1 MDRTTRLVDE
11 QRRTQP
17 IPVAHPLEFQPPFAM
32 SSQPTYPTPAAWRHR
47 LLIGIFALL
56 GLAISG
62 RLIQLQGF
70 KHTQFAAKVTRQSLV
85 REDVI
90 ARPGDIFDRHG
101 RLLATSINSRSL
113 FLIPRQIKN
122 PWEIATRLAKALE
135 LNPDQ
140 LFERIGLNQTKHFL
154 WVKRRLSAQEVER
167 VKELELPA
175 QIYGFRDEYL
185 RRYPQ
190 GALAAQV
197 IGLRDI
203 DGQGRGGVEQS
214 LNATLA
220 GRKGWRELIRDAQGR
235 IIDVQPAA
243 EEAPQPGQPV
253 TLTLDAV
260 IQLFTERALDEVVEQ
275 FRPQACCAVVLA
287 AETGQV
293 LAMASRPTF
302 DPNAAEAAAPE
313 AWKNRVITDIYE
325 PGSTFKPCIVA
336 WALQK
341 KVLRHDDVFNCE
353 QGAYQMGRRILHDH
367 HPYGDLSVTDIL
379 VKSSNIGMAKIGE
392 RLTNQGLYAA
402 AMSFGFGRKTGIELP
417 SEESGLVRPLKEW
430 TSYSTGSV
438 PMGQEISATPLQIIS
453 AYSALANRGRLIS
466 PHLVLRLGEDQSRP
480 SPIIVSEVVQAEIAE
495 WLTQSVLTEVIK
507 RGTGRKA
514 QGKAY
519 EMFGKTGT
527 AQKQDPQTGL
537 YSKSLNISSFICGGP
552 ADHPQALVLV
562 TVDQPTRG
570 GDGFGGTVA
579 APAAAKI
586 LEKTLQQQR
595 IPVTTTIRSVIQ
607 PKR

>member
-1 MDRTTRLVDE
+1 MFPETRLTRV
-11 QRRTQP
+11 
-17 IPVAHPLEFQPPFAM
+17 M
-32 SSQPTYPTPAAWRHR
+32 SSQPIIPPPAAWRQH
-47 LLIGIFALL
+47 LITIVFGLL
-56 GLAISG
+56 GLAICS
-62 RLIQLQGF
+62 RLVQLQGF

-113 FLIPRQIKN
+113 FLIPKQIDN
-122 PWEIATRLAKALE
+122 PWDVASKLAKALD
-135 LNPDQ
+135 LKADQ
-140 LFERIGLNQTKHFL
+140 LFERIGINQTRHFL
-154 WVKRRLSAQEVER
+154 WVKRRLSAVEVEK
-167 VKELELPA
+167 VKELQLPA
-175 QIYGFRDEYL
+175 QGFGFRDEYL

-203 DGQGRGGVEQS
+203 DGRGQGGVEQS

-220 GRKGWRELIRDAQGR
+220 GKPGWRELIRDAQGR
-235 IIDVQPAA
+235 VIDVQPAA
-243 EEAPQPGQPV
+243 EAAPQPGQSV

-275 FRPQACCAVVLA
+275 FQPQACCAVVLA
-287 AETGQV
+287 AETGEV

-302 DPNAAEAAAPE
+302 DPNSPAQARDE

-325 PGSTFKPCIVA
+325 PGSTFKPCVVA

-341 KVLRHDDVFNCE
+341 RLIRQTDVFHCE
-353 QGAYQMGRRILHDH
+353 QGEYRMGHRILHDH

-392 RLTNQGLYAA
+392 RLTNQGLHAA
-402 AMSFGFGRKTGIELP
+402 ALSFGFGRRTGIELP
-417 SEESGLVRPLKEW
+417 AEESGLVRPLAEW

-438 PMGQEISATPLQIIS
+438 PMGQEVSATPLQIIS
-453 AYSALANRGRLIS
+453 AYSALANHGRLIS
-466 PHLVLRLGEDQSRP
+466 PHLVLRRGDEASRSTP
-480 SPIIVSEVVQAEIAE
+480 VIVSEVVQAEIAE
-495 WLTQSVLTEVIK
+495 WLTENVLTEVIK

-514 QGKAY
+514 VVKTYQI
-519 EMFGKTGT
+519 FGKTGT
-527 AQKQDPQTGL
+527 AQKLDPATGL
-537 YSKSLNISSFICGGP
+537 YSKSLNLSSFVCGGP
-552 ADHPQALVLV
+552 ADRPQALVLV
-562 TVDQPTRG
+562 TVDQPSKG

-586 LEKTLQQQR
+586 LEKTLQQLR
-595 IPVTTTIRSVIQ
+595 VPTNTTIRSVLR
-607 PKR
+607 P

>member
-1 MDRTTRLVDE
+1 
-11 QRRTQP
+11 
-17 IPVAHPLEFQPPFAM
+17 M
-32 SSQPTYPTPAAWRHR
+32 SSQPTIPLPAAWRSR
-47 LLIGIFALL
+47 LLLTLFGLC

-70 KHTQFAAKVTRQSLV
+70 KHSQFAAKVTRQSLV

-101 RLLATSINSRSL
+101 RLLATSINTRSL
-113 FLIPRQIKN
+113 FLIPKQIEN
-122 PWEIATRLAKALE
+122 PWDVASRLATALN
-135 LNPDQ
+135 LSADQ
-140 LFERIGLNQTKHFL
+140 LFERIGANQSRHFL
-154 WVKRRLSAQEVER
+154 WVKRRLSAVEVGK
-167 VKELELPA
+167 VKELELPV
-175 QIYGFRDEYL
+175 QIFGFRDEYL

-214 LNATLA
+214 LNSTLA
-220 GRKGWRELIRDAQGR
+220 GRHGWRELIRDAQGR
-235 IIDVQPAA
+235 VIDVQPAA
-243 EEAPQPGQPV
+243 EAAPQPGQPV

-275 FRPQACCAVVLA
+275 FQPQACCAVVLA

-302 DPNAAEAAAPE
+302 DPNLPEAAAPE

-341 KVLRHDDVFNCE
+341 QVLRRDDVFHCE
-353 QGAYQMGRRILHDH
+353 QGAYRMGRRVLHDH

-392 RLTNQGLYAA
+392 RLTNQGLYTA
-402 AMSFGFGRKTGIELP
+402 AMSFGFGRQTGIELP
-417 SEESGLVRPLKEW
+417 SEEAGLVRPLKEW

-466 PHLVLRLGEDQSRP
+466 PHLVLRIGAEQSRP
-480 SPIIVSEVVQAEIAE
+480 TPVIVSDVVQAEIAE
-495 WLTQSVLTEVIK
+495 WLTQNVLTEVIK

-519 EMFGKTGT
+519 AIFGKTGT

-562 TVDQPTRG
+562 TVDQPSRG

-595 IPVTTTIRSVIQ
+595 IPINTTIRSVIQ
-607 PKR
+607 PRR

>member
-1 MDRTTRLVDE
+1 
-11 QRRTQP
+11 
-17 IPVAHPLEFQPPFAM
+17 M
-32 SSQPTYPTPAAWRHR
+32 SPQPTNPLPAAWRHR
-47 LLIGIFALL
+47 LLIGIFILL
-56 GLAISG
+56 GLAICG

-70 KHTQFAAKVTRQSLV
+70 KHTQFSHKVARQSLV
-85 REDVI
+85 REDVL

-113 FLIPRQIKN
+113 FLIPKQIENPRQV
-122 PWEIATRLAKALE
+122 ADQLGQALN

-140 LFERIGLNQTKHFL
+140 LFERIGLNQAKHFL
-154 WVKRRLSAQEVER
+154 WVKRRMSAVEVEK
-167 VKELELPA
+167 VKELRLPP
-175 QIYGFRDEYL
+175 QIFGFRDEYL

-190 GALAAQV
+190 GAMAAQV
-197 IGLRDI
+197 LGLRDI
-203 DGQGRGGVEQS
+203 DGHGRGGIEQS
-214 LNATLA
+214 LNRTLA
-220 GRKGWRELIRDAQGR
+220 GRNGWRELIRDAQGR
-235 IIDVQPAA
+235 IIDVQPSA
-243 EEAPQPGQPV
+243 EEPPQPGEAV

-275 FRPQACCAVVLA
+275 FQPHACCAVVLS
-287 AETGQV
+287 AETGEV

-302 DPNAAEAAAPE
+302 DPNTPEGAAAE

-325 PGSTFKPCIVA
+325 PGSTFKPCVVA
-336 WALQK
+336 WALEKQVVK
-341 KVLRHDDVFNCE
+341 RDDVFNCE
-353 QGAYQMGRRILHDH
+353 QGEYRMGRRLLHDH

-392 RLTNQGLYAA
+392 RLTNQGLYNAA
-402 AMSFGFGRKTGIELP
+402 ISFGFGRPTGIELP
-417 SEESGLVRPLKEW
+417 AEEAGLVRPLKEW
-430 TSYSTGSV
+430 TSYSTGSI
-438 PMGQEISATPLQIIS
+438 PMGQEISSTPLQIIS
-453 AYSALANRGRLIS
+453 AYSALANRGRLVS
-466 PHLVLRLGEDQSRP
+466 PHLVLRMGSDSSRP
-480 SPIIVSEVVQAEIAE
+480 APIIVSEVVQAEIAE
-495 WLTQSVLTEVIK
+495 WLTQQVLTEVIK

-537 YSKSLNISSFICGGP
+537 YSKTLNISSFICGGP
-552 ADHPQALVLV
+552 AEHPQALVLV
-562 TVDQPTRG
+562 TVDQPSRG

-595 IPVTTTIRSVIQ
+595 VPSTTTIRSVLT
-607 PKR
+607 PRR

>member
-1 MDRTTRLVDE
+1 VGL
-11 QRRTQP
+11 
-17 IPVAHPLEFQPPFAM
+17 
-32 SSQPTYPTPAAWRHR
+32 
-47 LLIGIFALL
+47 FALL
-56 GLAISG
+56 GAAISG

-70 KHTQFAAKVTRQSLV
+70 KHTQFADKVTRQSLV

-101 RLLATSINSRSL
+101 RLLATSINTRSL
-113 FLIPRQIKN
+113 FLIPRQIDK
-122 PWEIATRLAKALE
+122 PWEIASKLAKALD
-135 LNPDQ
+135 LKQDQ
-140 LFERIGLNQTKHFL
+140 LFERIGLNQSKHFL
-154 WVKRRLSAQEVER
+154 WVKRRLSAVEVEK
-167 VKELELPA
+167 VKELNLPP
-175 QIYGFRDEYL
+175 QIFGFRDEYL

-243 EEAPQPGQPV
+243 EEAPRPGQAV

-275 FRPQACCAVVLA
+275 FQPQACCAVVLA

-293 LAMASRPTF
+293 LAMASRPSF
-302 DPNAAEAAAPE
+302 DPNVPEAAAAE

-336 WALQK
+336 WALEKQ
-341 KVLRHDDVFNCE
+341 VLRKDEVFNCE
-353 QGAYQMGRRILHDH
+353 QGAYRMGRRILHDH

-392 RLTNQGLYAA
+392 RLTNQGLYTA
-402 AMSFGFGRKTGIELP
+402 AMSFGFGRRTGIELP
-417 SEESGLVRPLKEW
+417 SEEAGLVRPLKEW

-453 AYSALANRGRLIS
+453 AYSALANHGRLIS
-466 PHLVLRLGEDQSRP
+466 PHLILRLGEEPQSRP

-495 WLTQSVLTEVIK
+495 WLTQSVLTEVIN

-519 EMFGKTGT
+519 KMFGKTGT

-552 ADHPQALVLV
+552 ADHPEALVLI
-562 TVDQPTRG
+562 TVDQPSRG

-595 IPVTTTIRSVIQ
+595 IPTSTTIRSVIQ
-607 PKR
+607 PRR

>member
-1 MDRTTRLVDE
+1 
-11 QRRTQP
+11 
-17 IPVAHPLEFQPPFAM
+17 M
-32 SSQPTYPTPAAWRHR
+32 SSQPYFPPPAAWRHR
-47 LLIGIFALL
+47 LLIGIFVLL
-56 GLAISG
+56 GTAISG

-101 RLLATSINSRSL
+101 RLLATSINTRSL
-113 FLIPRQIKN
+113 FLIPKQIEN
-122 PWEIATRLAKALE
+122 PWEIAGKLAKALD
-135 LNPDQ
+135 LNADQ
-140 LFERIGLNQTKHFL
+140 LFERIGLNQSRQFL
-154 WVKRRLSAQEVER
+154 WVKRRLSAVEVEK
-167 VKELELPA
+167 VKELGLPA
-175 QIYGFRDEYL
+175 QTFGFRDEYL

-190 GALAAQV
+190 GSLAPQV

-214 LNATLA
+214 LNSTLA
-220 GRKGWRELIRDAQGR
+220 GKKGWRELIRDAQGR

-275 FRPQACCAVVLA
+275 FQPQACCAVVLA

-302 DPNAAEAAAPE
+302 DPNVPEGAAAE

-325 PGSTFKPCIVA
+325 PGSTFKPCVVA

-341 KVLRHDDVFNCE
+341 GVLKQTDVFNCE
-353 QGAYQMGRRILHDH
+353 QGAYRMGRRILHDH

-392 RLTNQGLYAA
+392 RLTNHGLYAA
-402 AMSFGFGRKTGIELP
+402 AMSFGFGRQTGIELP
-417 SEESGLVRPLKEW
+417 AEESGLVRPLKEW

-453 AYSALANRGRLIS
+453 AYSALANGGRLIS
-466 PHLVLRLGEDQSRP
+466 PHLVLRLGEDKSRP
-480 SPIIVSEVVQAEIAE
+480 TPVIVSEVVEAQIAE
-495 WLTQSVLTEVIK
+495 WLTQSVLTEVIT

-519 EMFGKTGT
+519 QIFGKTGT

-552 ADHPQALVLV
+552 ADHPEALVLV
-562 TVDQPTRG
+562 TVDQPSRG

-595 IPVTTTIRSVIQ
+595 IPVNTTIRSVIQ
-607 PKR
+607 PRR

>member
-1 MDRTTRLVDE
+1 
-11 QRRTQP
+11 
-17 IPVAHPLEFQPPFAM
+17 M
-32 SSQPTYPTPAAWRHR
+32 SSQPYIPPPAAWRHR
-47 LLIGIFALL
+47 LLIGMFALL
-56 GLAISG
+56 GGAISG

-70 KHTQFAAKVTRQSLV
+70 KHTQFADKVTRQSLV

-101 RLLATSINSRSL
+101 RLLATSINTRSL
-113 FLIPRQIKN
+113 FLIPKQIEN
-122 PWEIATRLAKALE
+122 PWEIANKLGKALE
-135 LNPDQ
+135 LKPDQ
-140 LFERIGLNQTKHFL
+140 LFERIGHNQSKHFL
-154 WVKRRLSAQEVER
+154 WVKRRLSAVEVEK
-167 VKELELPA
+167 VKELNLPP
-175 QIYGFRDEYL
+175 QTFGFRDEYL

-243 EEAPQPGQPV
+243 EEAPRAGQAV

-260 IQLFTERALDEVVEQ
+260 IQLFTEQALDEVVEQ

-293 LAMASRPTF
+293 LAMASRPSF
-302 DPNAAEAAAPE
+302 DPNQPEAAAAE

-341 KVLRHDDVFNCE
+341 QVLRQDEIFNCE
-353 QGAYQMGRRILHDH
+353 QGAYRMGRRILHDH

-402 AMSFGFGRKTGIELP
+402 AMSFGFGRPTGIELP
-417 SEESGLVRPLKEW
+417 SEEAGLVRPLKEW

-466 PHLVLRLGEDQSRP
+466 PHLVLRLGEEPQSRP

-495 WLTQSVLTEVIK
+495 WLTQSVLTEVIN

-519 EMFGKTGT
+519 KMFGKTGT

-552 ADHPQALVLV
+552 ADHPEALVLI
-562 TVDQPTRG
+562 TVDQPSRG

-595 IPVTTTIRSVIQ
+595 IPTSTTIRSVIQ
-607 PKR
+607 PRR